1 MHTVSAIATS
11 LGEVMLI
18 ALILGV
24 GIPLIFSV
32 GVRFWSMETATANG
46 APSGRNTVF
55 QAVAYVCFA
64 VVTIAVVLGILYVA
78 KDFISHTFDVQLF
91 GAKPPKKG

>member
-24 GIPLIFSV
+24 GIPLIFAI
-32 GVRFWSMETATANG
+32 GVRFWAPETATVNG
-46 APSGRNTVF
+46 APAERNPVF
-55 QAVAYVCFA
+55 QAIAYICFA
-64 VVTIAVVLGILYVA
+64 IVAIIVVLGIVYIA

-91 GAKPPKKG
+91 GAKPPKK